1 MLLVFCTADH
11 GGLAD
16 YAHAQAEALAARG
29 HSVVL
34 LAPAGFPF
42 QSARYQRR
50 NLPSLNSQ
58 ASRLRWLQR
67 LGTAVTILNQ
77 QAALSQTIAATGT
90 RRVLFTTYSEYL
102 APLWAWRLRIWM
114 RRGVRFAAVVHDPVR
129 DFVVGPRWWHRLSIA
144 QGYSFLTVALLH
156 APIQLDTGSPQPALR
171 TRLIPHGPY
180 RYPPQQATAQE
191 LRQRLSIP
199 ADATLLLSFGHL
211 RNNKNLQL
219 ILEAMVQLPKVW
231 LLIAG
236 PEATAGQHPSAH
248 YRQRAERLGVT
259 NRCRWQIGYQS
270 PEQVAEHFSAAD
282 AVLLTYSAQFRSAS
296 GVMHL
301 AAHYRKPVIASAG
314 ASALLDAV
322 HGFNLGV
329 VTPPDDAA
337 ALLNGIR
344 RFLSDPPTPD
354 WQTYE
359 QANSWDRNAYLVAQA
374 LGLETEPQ
382 PRNR

>member
-29 HSVVL
+29 HRVLL

-42 QSARYQRR
+42 LSAHYQRR
-50 NLPSLNSQ
+50 NLPSLKVQSG
-58 ASRLRWLQR
+58 RLRWLQR
-67 LGTAVTILNQ
+67 LGTAATILSHQ
-77 QAALSQTIAATGT
+77 VALSRAITATGT
-90 RRVLFTTYSEYL
+90 KSVLFTSYSEYL

-114 RRGVRFAAVVHDPVR
+114 RRGVHFAAVVHDPVR

-180 RYPPQQATAQE
+180 RYPLQQATAQE
-191 LRQRLSIP
+191 LRQRLGIP

-211 RNNKNLQL
+211 RDNKNLQL
-219 ILEAMVQLPKVW
+219 IIEALVQLSQVW

-236 PEATAGQHPSAH
+236 PEATAGQQPSSH
-248 YRQRAERLGVT
+248 YRHLANRLGVSE
-259 NRCRWQIGYQS
+259 RCRWQIGYQS
-270 PEQVAEHFSAAD
+270 PEQVAEHFTAAD
-282 AVLLTYSAQFRSAS
+282 AVLLTYSGKFRSAS
-296 GVMHL
+296 GVMHV

-329 VTPPDDAA
+329 VVPPDNAA
-337 ALLNGIR
+337 ALLHGIR
-344 RFLSDPPTPD
+344 RYLSEPPAPD
-354 WQTYE
+354 WQGYE
-359 QANSWDRNAYLVAQA
+359 QANSWDRNAQLVAQS
-374 LGLETEPQ
+374 LGLESEPETTH
-382 PRNR
+382 R